1 MQNLPWITKFFSRK
15 LTLSLLAIIG
25 MIEGTMRVVH
35 SGLGE
40 PGVIIVAPILI
51 VGISVVCVT
60 YLTGQAKIDVQMQSS
75 LK

>member
-1 MQNLPWITKFFSRK
+1 
-15 LTLSLLAIIG
+15 